1 MSDAT
6 LDGAPY
12 FPPAINDWYRER
24 PFKVAFVASV
34 LVHAIVL
41 AFIPGLH
48 SVPIKLPP
56 VLEVQIATEEI
67 PPPVQEKRVEPPKPV
82 ERKIE
87 PVIQQKP
94 VERVPEPVVV
104 PEPPPLPRSNIIQS
118 PRVEPKPDFVVPQ
131 PELRPQPNA
140 EPRLE
145 NRPEPRIEPR
155 PEPPPVA
162 RVEPR
167 TEPRPTPTVEPRPEP
182 QPVPPPRVE
191 PKAEVAP
198 DVKPV
203 PREVAPPVVQQNR
216 EPSVTAPTAARPAPA
231 PVAVQPPPAPP
242 QPKVDDGRERVLK
255 DQYQQLISARIKQH
269 EEYPPIARR
278 RHWEGTTVVQ
288 LTLTPDGK
296 VARVTVLE
304 KSGYDV
310 LDEAAVRMIQKAS
323 PLPLPPEG
331 LRGRDLTVQVPIKFK
346 LEP

>member
-1 MSDAT
+1 MDMSDAT

-12 FPPAINDWYRER
+12 FSPAINEWYRER
-24 PFKVAFVASV
+24 PFKVAFVASL

-56 VLEVQIATEEI
+56 VLEVQIAPAEI
-67 PPPVQEKRVEPPKPV
+67 TPPPVQEKRVEPPLKPV

-87 PVIQQKP
+87 PVVQQKP
-94 VERVPEPVVV
+94 VQRVPEPVVV
-104 PEPPPLPRSNIIQS
+104 PEPPPVPRTNIIQS

-145 NRPEPRIEPR
+145 NRPEPK
-155 PEPPPVA
+155 
-162 RVEPR
+162 
-167 TEPRPTPTVEPRPEP
+167 VEPRPEP
-182 QPVPPPRVE
+182 QPVPPPRIE
-191 PKAEVAP
+191 PKVEVAP

-203 PREVAPPVVQQNR
+203 PREVAPPVVQQSR
-216 EPSVTAPTAARPAPA
+216 EPSETTPTVSRPVPAPT
-231 PVAVQPPPAPP
+231 AVQPPA
-242 QPKVDDGRERVLK
+242 QPKVDESRERSLK
-255 DQYQQLISARIKQH
+255 DQYQQMISARIKQY

-278 RHWEGTTVVQ
+278 RHWEGTTVIQ
-288 LTLTPDGK
+288 LTLTPEGK
-296 VARVTVLE
+296 VSRVTVLE

-331 LRGRDLTVQVPIKFK
+331 LRGRELTVQVPIKFK
-346 LEP
+346 LES

>member
-1 MSDAT
+1 MDMSDAT

-12 FPPAINDWYRER
+12 FSPAINDWYRER

-67 PPPVQEKRVEPPKPV
+67 PPPPVQEKRIEPPKPV

-87 PVIQQKP
+87 PVVQQKP
-94 VERVPEPVVV
+94 VERMPEPVVV
-104 PEPPPLPRSNIIQS
+104 PEPPPLPRANIIQS

-167 TEPRPTPTVEPRPEP
+167 VEPRPAPTIEPRPEP

-191 PKAEVAP
+191 PKAEVVP

-203 PREVAPPVVQQNR
+203 PREVPPPVVQQNR
-216 EPSVTAPTAARPAPA
+216 EPSVAAPPVSRPAPA
-231 PVAVQPPPAPP
+231 PTAVQPPPAPP
-242 QPKVDDGRERVLK
+242 QPKVDESRDLALAE
-255 DQYQQLISARIKQH
+255 QYRLLISARVKQN
-269 EEYPPIARR
+269 EEYPQMARR
-278 RHWEGTTVVQ
+278 RHWEGTAVVQ
-288 LTLTPDGK
+288 VTLTQDGK
-296 VARVTVLE
+296 IV
-304 KSGYDV
+304 S
-310 LDEAAVRMIQKAS
+310 AAVVESSGKQILDDAALRMIQKAS
-323 PLPLPPEG
+323 PLPPPPEG
-331 LRGRDLTVQVPIKFK
+331 LRRIKVPIVFK
-346 LEP
+346 LES